1 MPPTLI
7 TTSIGDYALSG
18 DTGLE
23 VATFTNLVVSVGN
36 YVFNGCTSLTS
47 VDLSNATRLT
57 TLGAYVFNGC
67 TSLSEIDLSK
77 TAIGT
82 GDNVNPDAFAGSSI
96 TTVTVP
102 STVLP
107 TTYALWT
114 GYSAPGSSANSI
126 TIIVASSSAPCFL
139 KGTRILTSE
148 RGYVLVEKLTRSD
161 KLLNHLGKKM
171 NVLDVSTF
179 TCNTRPYLIP
189 KGCRIGSSYKCI
201 EDLYL
206 SPRHEILIENKFTA
220 VQDLG
225 GKFEQ
230 VDLITPLH
238 MSNADFVG
246 GNECKGNV
254 TMRITNA
261 QRCNDSYEYY
271 HITTDNYFTD
281 VIMSNGIPS
290 ESFGMHMC
298 MNMDKRFVS
307 GLMKRIRCDDGV
319 SRKLLTTAKF
329 MLWLD
334 EFRRATCAMV

>member
-1 MPPTLI
+1 MTII
-7 TTSIGDYALSG
+7 TTSIGNFACQGNIALAN
-18 DTGLE
+18 
-23 VATFTNLVVSVGN
+23 VTFSNLVVSVGN
-36 YVFNGCTSLTS
+36 YAFDGCVSLSS
-47 VDLSNATRLT
+47 VNLTAATRLT
-57 TLGAYVFNGC
+57 TLGANVFNDC
-67 TSLSEIDLSK
+67 TLLTTLDLSK

-82 GDNVNPDAFAGSSI
+82 GVGVDINAFLGSFI

-102 STVLP
+102 FTVLP
-107 TTYALWT
+107 TTYNSWT
-114 GYSAPGSSANSI
+114 VSSANSF
-126 TIIVASSSAPCFL
+126 TIIVSAPCFL

-148 RGYVLVEKLTRSD
+148 RGYVLIEELTRSD

-179 TCNTRPYLIP
+179 TCNTQPYLIP

-201 EDLYL
+201 DDLYL

-230 VDLITPLH
+230 VDL
-238 MSNADFVG
+238 FVG
-246 GNECKGNV
+246 GNECK
-254 TMRITNA
+254 RITNA
-261 QRCNDSYEYY
+261 QRCKDSYEYY

-298 MNMDKRFVS
+298 MNMDKRFIS
-307 GLMKRIRCDDGV
+307 ALMKRVQCNDGV
-319 SRKLLTTAKF
+319 SRKLLSTAKF

-334 EFRRATCAMV
+334 EFRGFTLHSVQNLQ